1 MNTLKKFISYY
12 RPYRAVFYFDLFCA
26 AVISVVDLAYPQ
38 LLRSLTKTLFT
49 GNKSA
54 ILGALPWLFLIFTH
68 YVYHTKPVQILR
80 HLPGTHY
87 GSENGT
93 RYAKTAF

>member
-38 LLRSLTKTLFT
+38 LLRSREQKRDFRST
-49 GNKSA
+49 A
-54 ILGALPWLFLIFTH
+54 MALSHFTH

>member
-1 MNTLKKFISYY
+1 M
-12 RPYRAVFYFDLFCA
+12 
-26 AVISVVDLAYPQ
+26 
-38 LLRSLTKTLFT
+38 
-49 GNKSA
+49 
-54 ILGALPWLFLIFTH
+54 ALSHFTH

>member
-54 ILGALPWLFLIFTH
+54 ILGALPWLFLILYFLICIVNFLTMLL
-68 YVYHTKPVQILR
+68 YHIVIFLST
-80 HLPGTHY
+80 
-87 GSENGT
+87 
-93 RYAKTAF
+93 F

>member
-26 AVISVVDLAYPQ
+26 AVISVVDLASHKNTFYREQ
-38 LLRSLTKTLFT
+38 KRDFRCT
-49 GNKSA
+49 A
-54 ILGALPWLFLIFTH
+54 MALSHFTH

>member
-38 LLRSLTKTLFT
+38 LLRSLTKTL
-49 GNKSA
+49 
-54 ILGALPWLFLIFTH
+54 
-68 YVYHTKPVQILR
+68 
-80 HLPGTHY
+80 LPGTKA
-87 GSENGT
+87 
-93 RYAKTAF
+93 RF

>member
-49 GNKSA
+49 EQKRDFRSTA
-54 ILGALPWLFLIFTH
+54 MALSHFT
-68 YVYHTKPVQILR
+68 YDVYHTKPVQILR

>member
-26 AVISVVDLAYPQ
+26 AVISVVDLAYTQ

-54 ILGALPWLFLIFTH
+54 IFSG
-68 YVYHTKPVQILR
+68 YEVEKSEECVYIYRKCVNP
-80 HLPGTHY
+80 Y
-87 GSENGT
+87 
-93 RYAKTAF
+93 

>member
-49 GNKSA
+49 GRDFRSTA
-54 ILGALPWLFLIFTH
+54 MALSHFTH

>member
-38 LLRSLTKTLFT
+38 LLRSLTKTLYREQKRDFRST
-49 GNKSA
+49 A
-54 ILGALPWLFLIFTH
+54 MALSHFTH

-80 HLPGTHY
+80 HLPRTHY

>member
-38 LLRSLTKTLFT
+38 LCVVSQKRF
-49 GNKSA
+49 
-54 ILGALPWLFLIFTH
+54 
-68 YVYHTKPVQILR
+68 
-80 HLPGTHY
+80 LPGTKV
-87 GSENGT
+87 
-93 RYAKTAF
+93 RF

>member
-54 ILGALPWLFLIFTH
+54 I
-68 YVYHTKPVQILR
+68 
-80 HLPGTHY
+80 
-87 GSENGT
+87 
-93 RYAKTAF
+93 

>member
-54 ILGALPWLFLIFTH
+54 ILGALPWLFLILLMMDR
-68 YVYHTKPVQILR
+68 VIWLESSKLM
-80 HLPGTHY
+80 
-87 GSENGT
+87 GSSPSM
-93 RYAKTAF
+93 